1 MTTALL
7 LVTTIVS
14 MLLHEA
20 AHGLVATACGD
31 PIPGR
36 WKRDTLNLF
45 AHVDPIATIVFPLVT
60 GLVTHGRILI
70 GAARPMPIGWNHLS
84 RRDQLAVIFAGPAV
98 NMLCAGGAAA
108 DYAAHGNA
116 IALTFAR
123 GQLLLVALN
132 LLPIPPLDGWR
143 LVQWTRRSL

>member
-1 MTTALL
+1 MITAIL
-7 LVTTIVS
+7 LVATIAS

-20 AHGLVATACGD
+20 AHGLVATVCGD
-31 PIPGR
+31 PVPGR

-45 AHVDPIATIVFPLVT
+45 AHVDPISTLLFPLVSA
-60 GLVTHGRILI
+60 LVSQGRILV
-70 GAARPMPIGWNHLS
+70 GAARPMPIGWNHLG

-98 NMLCAGGAAA
+98 NMFCAGTAAM
-108 DYAAHGNA
+108 DYAGHGNA

-123 GQLLLVALN
+123 GQLLLVVLN

-143 LVQWTRRSL
+143 LVQWTRRTL